1 MIKEK
6 YIDLVKSRVD
16 ICQLV
21 VDVCPGTVLKKAGRY
36 RKKCKCVFHKED
48 TPSMLL
54 DSTTNLYYCF
64 GCEKGGDVITFV
76 EESQGLGFD
85 GAVRYLLDMY
95 CPDVDT
101 SDLYEKRTPEEDELY
116 RKQETM
122 YIYNKYAYDFF
133 RSQYLADTPEAAA
146 CRRYAE
152 KESENPTHGRWDSD
166 FCRTYGLGY
175 SPLSGNRFV
184 AFAKGKGLKWMC
196 CFSLA

>member
-64 GCEKGGDVITFV
+64 
-76 EESQGLGFD
+76 
-85 GAVRYLLDMY
+85 A
-95 CPDVDT
+95 
-101 SDLYEKRTPEEDELY
+101 
-116 RKQETM
+116 RKVAM
-122 YIYNKYAYDFF
+122 SL
-133 RSQYLADTPEAAA
+133 R
-146 CRRYAE
+146 
-152 KESENPTHGRWDSD
+152 
-166 FCRTYGLGY
+166 
-175 SPLSGNRFV
+175 LSRK
-184 AFAKGKGLKWMC
+184 AKGLNLMVRCAIFWTC
-196 CFSLA
+196 IVQT

>member
-76 EESQGLGFD
+76 EESQGLEFD

-101 SDLYEKRTPEEDELY
+101 SDLYE
-116 RKQETM
+116 
-122 YIYNKYAYDFF
+122 
-133 RSQYLADTPEAAA
+133 
-146 CRRYAE
+146 
-152 KESENPTHGRWDSD
+152 
-166 FCRTYGLGY
+166 
-175 SPLSGNRFV
+175 SGH
-184 AFAKGKGLKWMC
+184 
-196 CFSLA
+196 